1 MAEYTP
7 GPWIVGCQNDAL
19 FVIAG
24 RAPSLNNDHPWH
36 DAPRVALAKVYG
48 PSEGDCLPIDADTNA
63 RLIAAAPE
71 LLEALQFLADVARST
86 RGFSPMAL
94 KQADR
99 AIAKA
104 TDGEG

>member
-7 GPWIVGCQNDAL
+7 GPWRVRENARHSQEYCDLTICGDIWRLADINGPQY
-19 FVIAG
+19 
-24 RAPSLNNDHPWH
+24 DHQE
-36 DAPRVALAKVYG
+36 A
-48 PSEGDCLPIDADTNA
+48 NA